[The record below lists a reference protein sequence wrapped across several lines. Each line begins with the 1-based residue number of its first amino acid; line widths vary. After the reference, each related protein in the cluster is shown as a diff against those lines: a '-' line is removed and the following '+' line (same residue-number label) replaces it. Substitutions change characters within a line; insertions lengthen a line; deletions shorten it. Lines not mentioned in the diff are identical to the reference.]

1 MGVRRRARPWRRAG
15 RSADYAEGVAAF
27 LQKRKPN
34 FQKFRMRDKKMLA
47 DYLDGNARDMNA
59 PPSMRKKK

>member
-1 MGVRRRARPWRRAG
+1 MN
-15 RSADYAEGVAAF
+15 AF